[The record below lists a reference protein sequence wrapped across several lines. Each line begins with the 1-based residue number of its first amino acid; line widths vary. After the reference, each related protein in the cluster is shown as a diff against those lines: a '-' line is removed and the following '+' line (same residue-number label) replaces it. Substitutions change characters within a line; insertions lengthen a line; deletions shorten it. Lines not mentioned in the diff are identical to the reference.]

1 MPPGLGP
8 NPSPKKDKGGKMP
21 KDAPGQPS
29 YAAWERDAVVR
40 FVDPDVKPGK
50 TYAYAIQVR
59 IANPNFG
66 KNAKVAFDFLATVP
80 ELQDNTSWVTTPS
93 ITIPQDYFLYAID
106 QHQYD
111 RLINPPAKE
120 NKEAEKA
127 YATSPQETTFQIHQW
142 LGEKSD
148 QDPRNLEEKKY
159 MIGAW
164 MVLDRK
170 VVRKG
175 ERIGGTEKMVFF
187 PAWRPL
193 AEAFAIPKTP
203 GDVKKKVPAHLGV
216 AIKLKDDAPVL
227 VDFAGGKKMKSANA
241 VEEETALD
249 VLILTPDGKLRVH
262 NSRDD
267 SDALQPLAEVQG
279 LPPPAI
285 SRQDRYLQT
294 QRRLNET
301 LNATA
306 PVAPPTKK

>member
-148 QDPRNLEEKKY
+148 QDPRNLE
-159 MIGAW
+159 
-164 MVLDRK
+164 
-170 VVRKG
+170 
-175 ERIGGTEKMVFF
+175 
-187 PAWRPL
+187 
-193 AEAFAIPKTP
+193 
-203 GDVKKKVPAHLGV
+203 
-216 AIKLKDDAPVL
+216 
-227 VDFAGGKKMKSANA
+227 
-241 VEEETALD
+241 
-249 VLILTPDGKLRVH
+249 
-262 NSRDD
+262 
-267 SDALQPLAEVQG
+267 
-279 LPPPAI
+279 
-285 SRQDRYLQT
+285 
-294 QRRLNET
+294 RRNT
-301 LNATA
+301 
-306 PVAPPTKK
+306 